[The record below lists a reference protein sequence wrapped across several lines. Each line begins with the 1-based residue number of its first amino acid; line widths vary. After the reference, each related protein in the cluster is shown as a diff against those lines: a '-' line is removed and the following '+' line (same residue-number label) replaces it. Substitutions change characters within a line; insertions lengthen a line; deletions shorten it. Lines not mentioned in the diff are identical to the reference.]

1 MNIDNLCSRF
11 NTNRKKGCENMDIAG
26 LSMAMAQ
33 SNIGTQVSIAI
44 LNKTMDTAESQGAQ
58 IIQMI
63 DSAAIQ
69 RSVQPHLGNSID
81 ISV

>member
-1 MNIDNLCSRF
+1 
-11 NTNRKKGCENMDIAG
+11 MDIAG

-33 SNIGTQVSIAI
+33 NNIGTKIGVAV
-44 LNKTMDTAESQGAQ
+44 LGKAMDTAEVQGAQ
-58 IIQMI
+58 MVQMI

-69 RSVQPHLGNSID
+69 RSVQPHLGGNID